1 MFPGKFRALAQ
12 VGVDMSMYGNPVAAR
27 GGLRFYGSR
36 QPGRGGSWADAS
48 VLSATSADGW
58 ISAIANRTTRDPA
71 GHIDHGV
78 VAQQDRQIG
87 LSVVH

>member
-1 MFPGKFRALAQ
+1 
-12 VGVDMSMYGNPVAAR
+12 MSETIGFIGLGNMGRPMCLRLVAA
-27 GGLRFYGSR
+27 GYEVMAFDLVG
-36 QPGRGGSWADAS
+36 DALKE
-48 VLSATSADGW
+48 VAVAGATPATSADGW